1 MKVYRDTETG
11 EIVTEEQ
18 LRAEFDELKR
28 EQPEEYNYTF
38 ADYIRN
44 ITDKNGT
51 MEEVQK

>member
-11 EIVTEEQ
+11 EIVTEKQ
-18 LRAEFDELKR
+18 LRAEFEELKR

-38 ADYIRN
+38 AGYIRN

-51 MEEVQK
+51 MEEVKQ

>member
-1 MKVYRDTETG
+1 MKLCRDTETG
-11 EIVTEEQ
+11 KIITEEQ

-44 ITDKNGT
+44 ITGKNGT
-51 MEEVQK
+51 MEEV

>member
-1 MKVYRDTETG
+1 MKFYRDNETS
-11 EIVTEEQ
+11 EIVTEKQ

-51 MEEVQK
+51 MEEVKK